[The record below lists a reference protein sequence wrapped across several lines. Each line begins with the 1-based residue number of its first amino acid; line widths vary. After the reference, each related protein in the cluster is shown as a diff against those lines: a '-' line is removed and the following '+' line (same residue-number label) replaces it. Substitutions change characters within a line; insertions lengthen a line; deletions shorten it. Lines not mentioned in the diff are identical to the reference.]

1 MADTYFKR
9 CSEAVEEANG
19 EGYWCRCHGCDPYL
33 PVPVG
38 ALLIED
44 WEAAVEQMV
53 AADEETYD
61 MMMGYTPEGK
71 RLRMGVYLRA
81 AVGEGER

>member
-44 WEAAVEQMV
+44 TEAAVERMV
-53 AADEETYD
+53 GCLPRVLAEAWNARWWAEE
-61 MMMGYTPEGK
+61 
-71 RLRMGVYLRA
+71 LLRA
-81 AVGEGER
+81 AVGEGERL